1 MSNPSMPNNSE
12 PPSFPQIKQHLEGD
26 RNQAIGQVLGGI
38 VVYVS
43 GGQAVF
49 QSASTATA
57 SSTSKATSSEIGSN
71 PYKGLMAFQETDG
84 DRFFGREKQIAALWE
99 KFRSLHETEGAIRVL
114 PIYGPSGS
122 GKSSLAR
129 AGLIP
134 ELARRPLPG
143 CDRARVAILV
153 PGTHPLEALATVLA
167 RIATDDPAPV
177 AKTREFVE
185 ELKRKN
191 SVGEYDGLRRIADVI
206 PNIHRSPLIIL
217 IDQAEEVN
225 TLCEDQAER
234 SAFVRNLLYAS
245 ADRSERV
252 SVIVTLRSDF
262 LGETQKYPTLNR
274 LFSDQGFL
282 VPVMSKEE
290 LQQAIRQPAKLAGH
304 PLDEATI
311 DLLIEQTHGREGAL
325 PLLQFALTR
334 IWEGLLEGIVP
345 ATTLEQIGGVGGALA
360 GEAQRIY
367 DSLPP
372 TEQAIARRVFLGLV
386 QLGEGTKDTRRR
398 VPVERL
404 MSYLDKPEQV
414 KLVIERFAEPGV
426 RLITC
431 AVGNQGRET
440 AEVTHEA
447 LFDHWQLLR
456 QWLNQSRDD
465 LRFQRRLEDAAQHW
479 HQNNR
484 PDGNLWRPPDL
495 DLLRQYQQRAGD
507 NLTPLQLEFFKA
519 SERSKNHQKQLWR
532 LGIGG
537 LVASLLF
544 MIYQLQQAQ
553 RQQVEQLAL
562 TADALLASQPV
573 IAEINAIAA
582 IGLEQSIFVR
592 FPNNPMSVAAHNS
605 LLETLQVN
613 REQNLL
619 QHKNEIYFVVFS
631 PDGKTIA
638 CSGRDKTIWLWDAQ
652 TVQPIGKPLV
662 GHENEVWSIAF
673 SPDGKT
679 IASGSVDK
687 TVRLWN
693 AQTGQ
698 LIRQPLRG
706 HKDAVYSVAFSPD
719 GKTIASGSVDKTVR
733 LWNAQTGQLIGNPLQ
748 GHENA
753 IYSVVFSPDG
763 KMIASSGAD
772 RTIRLWDARTRQ
784 QIGKP
789 LRGHEDAISSIAF
802 SPDGKTIVSGSED
815 TTIRLWNLQ
824 TEQPLGSPLRGH
836 EDAVYSVAFSPDNK
850 TIVSSGVDK
859 TVRLWDRQTEQAIGR
874 PLVGHGDDV
883 RTVAFSPDGKTIASG
898 SLDKT
903 VRLWNIRADQ
913 PIGKPLVGHEDDVKD
928 VVFSPDGK
936 MIASGSRDKT
946 VRLWDAQTGQ
956 PVGKTLVGHRATV
969 FAVAFSPDG
978 KTIVSGSRDRTV
990 RLWDVQTGQPIG
1002 QPLRGHENVVFAVAF
1017 SPDGKTIA
1025 SGSSDKTVRLWD
1037 VQTGQPIG
1045 QPLRGHEDE
1054 VFAVAFSPDGK
1065 TIASGSRDRTVR
1077 LWDVQ
1082 TGQPI
1087 GQPLRGHE
1095 DEVFAVAFSPDGKT
1109 VATSSLDKTA
1119 RLWDVQT
1126 GQPIGQPLRGHEDEV
1141 FAVAFSP
1148 DGKTIAT
1155 SSGDKTVRLWPID
1168 WALSW
1173 QSLLWSTCKQLRYHP
1188 SLTAPQNKVAREAKQ
1203 TCDRY
1208 VWSKERNAP

>member
-1 MSNPSMPNNSE
+1 
-12 PPSFPQIKQHLEGD
+12 
-26 RNQAIGQVLGGI
+26 
-38 VVYVS
+38 
-43 GGQAVF
+43 
-49 QSASTATA
+49 
-57 SSTSKATSSEIGSN
+57 
-71 PYKGLMAFQETDG
+71 
-84 DRFFGREKQIAALWE
+84 
-99 KFRSLHETEGAIRVL
+99 
-114 PIYGPSGS
+114 
-122 GKSSLAR
+122 
-129 AGLIP
+129 
-134 ELARRPLPG
+134 
-143 CDRARVAILV
+143 
-153 PGTHPLEALATVLA
+153 
-167 RIATDDPAPV
+167 
-177 AKTREFVE
+177 
-185 ELKRKN
+185 
-191 SVGEYDGLRRIADVI
+191 
-206 PNIHRSPLIIL
+206 
-217 IDQAEEVN
+217 
-225 TLCEDQAER
+225 
-234 SAFVRNLLYAS
+234 
-245 ADRSERV
+245 
-252 SVIVTLRSDF
+252 
-262 LGETQKYPTLNR
+262 
-274 LFSDQGFL
+274 
-282 VPVMSKEE
+282 
-290 LQQAIRQPAKLAGH
+290 
-304 PLDEATI
+304 
-311 DLLIEQTHGREGAL
+311 
-325 PLLQFALTR
+325 
-334 IWEGLLEGIVP
+334 
-345 ATTLEQIGGVGGALA
+345 
-360 GEAQRIY
+360 
-367 DSLPP
+367 
-372 TEQAIARRVFLGLV
+372 
-386 QLGEGTKDTRRR
+386 
-398 VPVERL
+398 

-719 GKTIASGSVDKTVR
+719 GKTIASGS
-733 LWNAQTGQLIGNPLQ
+733 
-748 GHENA
+748 
-753 IYSVVFSPDG
+753 
-763 KMIASSGAD
+763 
-772 RTIRLWDARTRQ
+772 
-784 QIGKP
+784 
-789 LRGHEDAISSIAF
+789 
-802 SPDGKTIVSGSED
+802 
-815 TTIRLWNLQ
+815 
-824 TEQPLGSPLRGH
+824 
-836 EDAVYSVAFSPDNK
+836 
-850 TIVSSGVDK
+850 
-859 TVRLWDRQTEQAIGR
+859 
-874 PLVGHGDDV
+874 
-883 RTVAFSPDGKTIASG
+883 
-898 SLDKT
+898 LDKT

-1002 QPLRGHENVVFAVAF
+1002 QPLRGHEDEVWSVAF
-1017 SPDGKTIA
+1017 SPDGKTIV
-1025 SGSSDKTVRLWD
+1025 SG
-1037 VQTGQPIG
+1037 
-1045 QPLRGHEDE
+1045 
-1054 VFAVAFSPDGK
+1054 
-1065 TIASGSRDRTVR
+1065 
-1077 LWDVQ
+1077 
-1082 TGQPI
+1082 
-1087 GQPLRGHE
+1087 
-1095 DEVFAVAFSPDGKT
+1095 
-1109 VATSSLDKTA
+1109 SLDKTA

>member
-698 LIRQPLRG
+698 LI
-706 HKDAVYSVAFSPD
+706 
-719 GKTIASGSVDKTVR
+719 
-733 LWNAQTGQLIGNPLQ
+733 GNPLQ

-1002 QPLRGHENVVFAVAF
+1002 QPLRGHE
-1017 SPDGKTIA
+1017 
-1025 SGSSDKTVRLWD
+1025 
-1037 VQTGQPIG
+1037 
-1045 QPLRGHEDE
+1045 
-1054 VFAVAFSPDGK
+1054 
-1065 TIASGSRDRTVR
+1065 
-1077 LWDVQ
+1077 
-1082 TGQPI
+1082 
-1087 GQPLRGHE
+1087 
-1095 DEVFAVAFSPDGKT
+1095 
-1109 VATSSLDKTA
+1109 
-1119 RLWDVQT
+1119 
-1126 GQPIGQPLRGHEDEV
+1126 DEV